1 MIVKLLYI
9 LGILIG
15 LYAIINNI
23 SGIFNVNFSDPTLA
37 VGKILVSLFPIIAGG
52 VIVYV
57 SGYNLIQTFKGEK
70 NEQNNKKS

>member
-1 MIVKLLYI
+1 MILKILYI

-15 LYAIINNI
+15 LYAIFNNI
-23 SGIFNVNFSDPTLA
+23 SGIFNTNFSDPTLA
-37 VGKILVSLFPIIAGG
+37 IGKILISLFPVIAGG

-57 SGYNLIQTFKGEK
+57 SGYNLIQTFKGGK

>member
-1 MIVKLLYI
+1 MILKILYI

-15 LYAIINNI
+15 LYAIFGNI
-23 SGIFNVNFSDPTLA
+23 SGIFNTNFSDLTLA
-37 VGKILVSLFPIIAGG
+37 IGKILISLFPVIAGG

-57 SGYNLIQTFKGEK
+57 SGYNLIQTFKGGK